1 MQRLTNNLRVFMVQ
15 SPAILTRALLAATLS
30 LSASITLAQDNAANT
45 TVLAQINGEPV
56 TERELNQLIARQTQG
71 QTDLPAVQ
79 RRQFL
84 QEMINLMLL
93 SQAGETAGVDD
104 NPDVSAQLQNSRRT
118 TLAQAFVRDLTTAEP
133 VDEARLRERYQ
144 QAYVDNPSQEYRA
157 RHILV
162 QEKAQAEGLIT
173 RLNDGEAFADL
184 AQQYSEDGSAEQ
196 GGDLGWF
203 SSSDMVSAFGDAVAA
218 LETGS
223 LTQAPVETR
232 FGWHVIQL
240 DDTREVATP
249 AFSEVAEE
257 LRRRVIN
264 ERIQARIDALRGDAQ
279 IDYSAGWA
287 SPEQ

>member
-1 MQRLTNNLRVFMVQ
+1 MVQ

-223 LTQAPVETR
+223 LTQTPVETR

-257 LRRRVIN
+257 LRRRLIN

-279 IDYSAGWA
+279 IDYSAAWA

>member
-1 MQRLTNNLRVFMVQ
+1 MVQ

-144 QAYVDNPSQEYRA
+144 QA
-157 RHILV
+157 
-162 QEKAQAEGLIT
+162 
-173 RLNDGEAFADL
+173 
-184 AQQYSEDGSAEQ
+184 
-196 GGDLGWF
+196 
-203 SSSDMVSAFGDAVAA
+203 
-218 LETGS
+218 
-223 LTQAPVETR
+223 
-232 FGWHVIQL
+232 
-240 DDTREVATP
+240 
-249 AFSEVAEE
+249 
-257 LRRRVIN
+257 
-264 ERIQARIDALRGDAQ
+264 
-279 IDYSAGWA
+279 
-287 SPEQ
+287 

>member
-1 MQRLTNNLRVFMVQ
+1 MVQ

-264 ERIQARIDALRGDAQ
+264 ERIQGRIDALRGDAQ

>member
-1 MQRLTNNLRVFMVQ
+1 MVQ
-15 SPAILTRALLAATLS
+15 SPAILTRALLAAALS

-133 VDEARLRERYQ
+133 VDEERLRERYQ

>member
-1 MQRLTNNLRVFMVQ
+1 MVQ
-15 SPAILTRALLAATLS
+15 SPAILTRTLLAATLS

-144 QAYVDNPSQEYRA
+144 RAYVDNPSQEYRA

-279 IDYSAGWA
+279 IDYRAGWA

>member
-1 MQRLTNNLRVFMVQ
+1 MVQ
-15 SPAILTRALLAATLS
+15 SPAILTRALLAAALS
-30 LSASITLAQDNAANT
+30 LCASITLAQDNAANT

-223 LTQAPVETR
+223 LTQTPVETR

-257 LRRRVIN
+257 LRRRLIN

-279 IDYSAGWA
+279 IDYSAAWA

>member
-1 MQRLTNNLRVFMVQ
+1 MVQ

>member
-1 MQRLTNNLRVFMVQ
+1 MVQ
-15 SPAILTRALLAATLS
+15 SPAILTRALLAAALS

-223 LTQAPVETR
+223 LTQTPVETR

-257 LRRRVIN
+257 LRRRLIN

-279 IDYSAGWA
+279 IDYSAAWA

>member
-1 MQRLTNNLRVFMVQ
+1 MVQ

-144 QAYVDNPSQEYRA
+144 QAYVDNLSQEYRA